1 MLHISRYDW
10 SGQNKA
16 GYDDTPTNQQDQ
28 EGEMDSFHV

>member
-1 MLHISRYDW
+1 MLHIGRHDW

-16 GYDDTPTNQQDQ
+16 GYDTTDQQDQ